1 MIARWRAGDAQQRSE
16 NVRAVGAEGSLRLL
30 GGMPEHDHD
39 RFPGRGIHE
48 TECAGKAGL
57 VVQRGDQLVGDDP
70 MHFCARLVCGAASN
84 ELCVHGLLLSQV
96 RVIVCS
102 SRFRSH
108 RGSPPVLRRPAF
120 ASGARS

>member
-1 MIARWRAGDAQQRSE
+1 M
-16 NVRAVGAEGSLRLL
+16 RLL

-70 MHFCARLVCGAASN
+70 MHLWALLVSGPASN
-84 ELCVHGLLLSQV
+84 ELCIHGLLLSQV
-96 RVIVCS
+96 SDRVLDPRPLAPWQPPLSFVGP
-102 SRFRSH
+102 SRQRRWRAK
-108 RGSPPVLRRPAF
+108 RGGGPRCE
-120 ASGARS
+120 